1 VTPSAGALAWT
12 VTVPSGRYSFSVARA
27 EDTRERIL
35 FGAEEVVL
43 RDGVAHLTLE
53 AAASEAG
60 ISKGGVLYHF
70 PTRAAL
76 VAAMVQ
82 RLSSSFDADLERA
95 GGSSHHPGA
104 FTRAYVEATFGPP
117 TDATASRER
126 RLGAAVIAGV
136 AADTELLEPLRER
149 FAAWQHALVTDG
161 LPAASASL
169 VRLAADGLWFTEL
182 LGLAPLDT
190 KLRSSVRDGLLA
202 LVDSSPP
209 PVAPRKSRVGVERHG
224 GRSRREKSG
233 T

>member
-1 VTPSAGALAWT
+1 MT
-12 VTVPSGRYSFSVARA
+12 RA

-35 FGAEEVVL
+35 HGAEEVVL

-82 RLSSSFDADLERA
+82 RLSSSFDSDLERE
-95 GGSSHHPGA
+95 GGSSGRPGA
-104 FTRAYVEATFGPP
+104 FTSAYVEATFGPP
-117 TDATASRER
+117 ADAAASRER

-161 LPAASASL
+161 LPPASASL

-182 LGLAPLDT
+182 LGLAPARLPACARRCETSSSRSLDT
-190 KLRSSVRDGLLA
+190 SAAAPERGRAA
-202 LVDSSPP
+202 LGR
-209 PVAPRKSRVGVERHG
+209 RKGRHT
-224 GRSRREKSG
+224 GRSRRARKP

>member
-1 VTPSAGALAWT
+1 VT
-12 VTVPSGRYSFSVARA
+12 RA

-70 PTRAAL
+70 PTRDAL

-82 RLSSSFDADLERA
+82 RLSSFFDADLERE
-95 GGSSHHPGA
+95 GGTSGLRGA

-117 TDATASRER
+117 TDAAASRER

-136 AADTELLEPLRER
+136 AADTELLVPLRER

-161 LPAASASL
+161 LPPAAASLARL
-169 VRLAADGLWFTEL
+169 VADGLWFTEL
-182 LGLAPLDT
+182 LGLAPLGEE
-190 KLRSSVRDGLLA
+190 LRSSVRKELLR
-202 LVDSSPP
+202 LLDSSL
-209 PVAPRKSRVGVERHG
+209 APNATTPASGGRSGRHN
-224 GRSRREKSG
+224 GRSRRE
-233 T
+233 TNTT